1 MPIYFRNTPAS
12 EPFIF
17 DSVGNH
23 WEQDQMN
30 RPKGYPKYHYLQTE
44 KGSGIIDIQ
53 GKQYTLNENEGL
65 LIAPFVPHFYYNLG
79 TNWKTTFITFTGT
92 IRSYDTGNT
101 FIKFKYNS
109 IGKGLKSIYLNTL

>member
-53 GKQYTLNENEGL
+53 GKQ
-65 LIAPFVPHFYYNLG
+65 
-79 TNWKTTFITFTGT
+79 
-92 IRSYDTGNT
+92 
-101 FIKFKYNS
+101 
-109 IGKGLKSIYLNTL
+109 